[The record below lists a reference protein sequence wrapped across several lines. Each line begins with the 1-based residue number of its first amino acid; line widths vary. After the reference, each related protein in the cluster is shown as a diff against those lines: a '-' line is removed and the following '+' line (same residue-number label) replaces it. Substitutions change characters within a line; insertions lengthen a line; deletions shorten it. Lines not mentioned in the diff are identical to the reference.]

1 MRDLV
6 TARPLSVADAPAPEW
21 TDAEFDRQRARLVTL
36 GYPRLAGRSVEKFTA
51 SLEPLRAAARTTA
64 ARGDGVPFLIVVTSI
79 RAEDLVPLLHLQGQ
93 TEPGILDRNHG
104 EAGLAPYRPL
114 PELRVPS
121 ARAYL
126 LLDVERGE
134 EFCGIRPGDAVPVI
148 AARGRSP
155 LTIHEGVALVTLFP
169 ELLQKNKC
177 MMLAGSRRGDRR
189 VPAVWISGRAPKLGW
204 CWEGNPH
211 TWLGTASAR
220 ARVAAP

>member
-6 TARPLSVADAPAPEW
+6 AARPLPVAEVPAPDW
-21 TDAEFDRQRARLVTL
+21 TGAEFDRQRDQLITL
-36 GYPRLAGRSVEKFTA
+36 GYHRLAGRSAEKFAA
-51 SLEPLRAAARTTA
+51 SLEPLRAVARSATRRT
-64 ARGDGVPFLIVVTSI
+64 DGVPFLIVVTSI
-79 RAEDLVPLLHLQGQ
+79 RAEELVPLLRLVGQ

-104 EAGLAPYRPL
+104 EGGLAPYKPL
-114 PELRVPS
+114 PELGVPG

-134 EFCGIRPGDAVPVI
+134 EFCGVRPADAVPVI

-155 LTIHEGVALVTLFP
+155 LTIHEGIALVTLFP

-220 ARVAAP
+220 ARLAGP